1 MQIQNP
7 VQQQRRTII
16 YAAIYIRVSSEKQE
30 ENYSLETQREGCLQY
45 ARERGYVVEERHIY
59 QEVKTGAI
67 YRERLVLTALRAAAR
82 RREFTIVIVYDL
94 DRLSREAEHQTI
106 IMEDL
111 AYNGV
116 KVECVLR
123 EIDDTPEGRLM
134 LSILGYTATVERE
147 RIRERTM
154 RGRKAR
160 AERDKR
166 LLGQGREKYGLKFIE
181 DRSKYVPNDEAVKV
195 DESGFTWT
203 KAIVVKH
210 MFNMS
215 YEGVSL
221 RQIAMYLT
229 RKGIPTPTEGKRK
242 NSKAGLWS
250 PSTVTYILTD
260 PIYKGKAEANRYVWL
275 EIPSSTTHRKRAYR
289 RPAEERIPLPQGTA
303 VPLIEEDIFDAVQQ
317 RLARNKRF
325 ASRNADRERLAETY
339 LRCGFITCGYCG
351 SAMSAKREKGRSG
364 RQPSTRYRCNTAQ
377 RGYGECRGASIA
389 AHRINSAVWERV
401 REVVRDPA
409 LVEEAL
415 RAKEQQPEEA
425 LDELTPIEKSI
436 ASVER
441 RIKNYNRVVD
451 TAEDDDVIDGAVAN
465 LAQLANEKRR
475 LEKEKR
481 EVLTKQL
488 SVEKEQEQVEEFK
501 QWCAAMREKIDDSA
515 YTPSYEEMVNACSK
529 LGIKAIVWKADHA
542 PHFTVQCSPADIVSG
557 RSASSLPSSAQC
569 L

>member
-1 MQIQNP
+1 VQAQNP
-7 VQQQRRTII
+7 VQQKRRAII
-16 YAAIYIRVSSEKQE
+16 YAAIYIRVSSERQE

-45 ARERGYVVEERHIY
+45 ARERGYVVEEQHIY

-67 YRERLVLTALRAAAR
+67 YRERLVLAALRAAAR
-82 RREFTIVIVYDL
+82 RREFTVAIVYDL

-111 AYNGV
+111 AYSGV

-134 LSILGYTATVERE
+134 LNILGYTATVERE
-147 RIRERTM
+147 RTRERTM
-154 RGRKAR
+154 RGRRAR

-181 DRSKYVPNDEAVKV
+181 NRSKYVPNDETVKV

-203 KAIVVKH
+203 KAMVVKH
-210 MFNMS
+210 MFS
-215 YEGVSL
+215 IAYEGVSL

-250 PSTVTYILTD
+250 PSTVAYILTD

-275 EIPSSTTHRKRAYR
+275 PIPGSTTHRKRAYK
-289 RPAEERIPLPQGTA
+289 RPAEERIPLPEGTV
-303 VPLIEEDIFDAVQQ
+303 VPLIEEDVFDAVQE
-317 RLARNKRF
+317 RLARNQRF
-325 ASRNADRERLAETY
+325 APRNADKELLAETY

-351 SAMSAKREKGRSG
+351 ATMSARREKASRG
-364 RQPSTRYRCNTAQ
+364 RQESARYRCNTAQ
-377 RGYGECRGASIA
+377 RGYGECRGTSIVT
-389 AHRINSAVWERV
+389 HRINSAVWERI
-401 REVVRDPA
+401 REVVREPS
-409 LVEEAL
+409 LVEETLQA
-415 RAKEQQPEEA
+415 REQQPEET

-441 RIKNYNRVVD
+441 RIRNYNRVVD
-451 TAEDDDVIDGAVAN
+451 TGEDEDVIDDAVAT

-481 EVLTKQL
+481 EVLAKQ
-488 SVEKEQEQVEEFK
+488 SSEEKEQEQLEKFK
-501 QWCAAMREKIDDSA
+501 QWCADMREKIDDSA
-515 YTPSYEEMVNACSK
+515 YAPSYEELMNACRK
-529 LGIKAIVWKADHA
+529 LGIKAVIWKPDHK

-557 RSASSLPSSAQC
+557 RSASSLLSSDRC

>member
-1 MQIQNP
+1 MQAHNP
-7 VQQQRRTII
+7 VQQQRRAIR

-30 ENYSLETQREGCLQY
+30 ENYSLETQKEGCLRH

-59 QEVKTGAI
+59 QEVKTGAL

-82 RREFTIVIVYDL
+82 RREFTVVIVYDL

-111 AYNGV
+111 AYSGV

-134 LSILGYTATVERE
+134 LNILGYTATVERE

-166 LLGQGREKYGLKFIE
+166 LLGQGREKYGLRFIE
-181 DRSKYVPNDEAVKV
+181 ERSKYVPNDEAIKV

-203 KAIVVKH
+203 KARVVKR
-210 MFNMS
+210 MFRMS

-242 NSKAGLWS
+242 NSRAGLWS
-250 PSTVTYILTD
+250 PSTVAYILTD
-260 PIYKGKAEANRYVWL
+260 PVYKGKAEAHRYVWL
-275 EIPSSTTHRKRAYR
+275 PVSGSATHRKRAYK
-289 RPAEERIPLPQGTA
+289 RPAEERIPLPDGTI
-303 VPLIEEDIFDAVQQ
+303 VPLIEEDIFDAVQE
-317 RLARNKRF
+317 RLAHNKRF
-325 ASRNADRERLAETY
+325 ASRNTDRALLAETY
-339 LRCGFITCGYCG
+339 LRCGFIVCGYCG
-351 SAMSAKREKGRSG
+351 ATMSARREKASRGR
-364 RQPSTRYRCNTAQ
+364 RQSARYRCNTAQ
-377 RGYGECRGASIA
+377 RGYGECRGASIVT
-389 AHRINSAVWERV
+389 HRINAAVWERIRQVV
-401 REVVRDPA
+401 REPS
-409 LVEEAL
+409 LVEAAL
-415 RAKEQQPEEA
+415 RAQEQQPGEA

-451 TAEDDDVIDGAVAN
+451 MAEDDDVIDDAVAT
-465 LAQLANEKRR
+465 LAQLAKEKRR
-475 LEKEKR
+475 LEKEKG
-481 EVLTKQL
+481 EVLAKQS
-488 SVEKEQEQVEEFK
+488 SVEREQEQVEEFK
-501 QWCAAMREKIDDSA
+501 QWCAEMREKIDDCA
-515 YTPSYEEMVNACSK
+515 YTPSYEELVNACSK
-529 LGIKAIVWKADHA
+529 LGIKAIVWKPDHD

-557 RSASSLPSSAQC
+557 RSASSRLSSGQYP
-569 L
+569 